1 MRKMRKN
8 SKQGFGKIKWLIAIG
23 AFVLVV
29 AIAIPVGFGFN
40 KEDHPEILATE
51 TPTTENEYPETH
63 LGIVDKIFPNK
74 NYEFEDNIP
83 AQDET
88 RPNVDKEENVSQKP
102 TTFSKTPS
110 IKGVA
115 DVLETNTEVKNQG
128 VVEKDTPKTDKYEE
142 VEATVVPETTTPS
155 PQVSVPVRPSEPE
168 EKEELLPIP
177 ENCDVNLRK
186 VIEKLRA
193 MGYGQIVLD
202 DNGDIIRYQTNENT
216 WVEIVKKADSDQI
229 SDELADLFG

>member
-1 MRKMRKN
+1 MKTTNKN
-8 SKQGFGKIKWLIAIG
+8 GFSKSKLLIILG
-23 AFVLVV
+23 VFVLVV
-29 AIAIPVGFGFN
+29 VISIPIGFGFN
-40 KEDHPEILATE
+40 KEDHPEISATE

-88 RPNVDKEENVSQKP
+88 RPNVDKEENISQKP
-102 TTFSKTPS
+102 TTPSKTPS
-110 IKGVA
+110 IEGVA

-142 VEATVVPETTTPS
+142 VEATVVPETTTPP
-155 PQVSVPVRPSEPE
+155 PQVCVPVRPSEPE

-216 WVEIVKKADSDQI
+216 WVEIIKKVDSDQI